1 MADERDLH
9 ALGEALAADLGGA
22 LFAGL
27 VGSPAAP
34 DHWPGRAGGWSD
46 DDPANVDD
54 DVPFVD
60 VGTRPDRGKLTLG
73 GVLADSH
80 ARHAAALARSRED
93 AIAEVLHRWRDGE
106 DLDPGEQARVDNLL
120 AVAPDGWSTIL
131 AERTRI
137 RRRARIRA
145 RREHAVGLHCAGCH
159 PWHD

>member
-34 DHWPGRAGGWSD
+34 DRWPGRAGGWSD

-60 VGTRPDRGKLTLG
+60 TRPDR
-73 GVLADSH
+73 VIADSH

-93 AIAEVLHRWRDGE
+93 AIAEVLNRWRDGE
-106 DLDPGEQARVDNLL
+106 DLDAVEQVRVDNLL
-120 AVAPDGWSTIL
+120 AVAPDGWSMIL

-145 RREHAVGLHCAGCH
+145 RREHTVGLHCAECH